1 MKILKKYRYYEE
13 ISKYTQKKIYNIIF
27 NDSDFLISF
36 EFKGRDK

>member
-27 NDSDFLISF
+27 NDSDFLMKF
-36 EFKGRDK
+36 